1 MKTKIYLFI
10 LTLLLSVGNAWAY
23 PRIELCGVSFIA
35 SNQEDIVP
43 KLRQELGDQVEIEGQ
58 IFLAGFIGMM
68 DNKESCD
75 LTFKNVKMKVNMNQN
90 YGTFLNVFLNNNYA
104 SNNEI
109 TIFLEGDNVI
119 EVTSNFNGNAWGFRP
134 TISFLGSGNLTAKF
148 HHNDSSNDVKPL
160 TIVKSTNGF
169 TGWAEFTHDTNG
181 TIANQVNTSNNYMTI
196 AHNTPG
202 LAESEYINH
211 VLPGH
216 TTGYVDS
223 KVLRI
228 MPIKKYNLYV
238 AGMQVDWT
246 NMNDITNDHNSVRY
260 DRANNKLIFTNA
272 KVYYHSAFYSFV
284 RFLNGS
290 DSNTENLDNSSIAVQ
305 LNGTNELSLSPNLN
319 GNTFAAFEPRTVFS
333 GDGSMT
339 INVNN
344 PKGPAYGFYDDV
356 TLAEGFNGWVSVSA
370 SSGNNSAAAAGSADL
385 FIPNTLYY
393 FVAKGNSMP
402 LQGVELTTYTQVSI
416 NTHQCA
422 RFGRIANNY
431 TLPTLEFT
439 NVLRKQELEKTAYVG
454 KQLRKV
460 NLTPTLSYGAAPFYY
475 TVSNLPAGLSID
487 SSTGQISGTYTTVDA
502 GGTDVVI
509 TVTDMYGNSASTSY
523 TKPKVVEPIA
533 FTNDGTVN
541 LPDNQMVR
549 GVEISSINLAQDNYL
564 KNYQAPL
571 TWSAEGLPA
580 GVTVDANGVLKGT
593 PTAVKSTT
601 SKATIKVT
609 DADEQTASIEIN
621 VGRVF
626 ENYEF
631 NVAGTLVT
639 GINKDDISV
648 KGKTSGTI
656 SYEPE
661 TETLVFDNVVR
672 TASSSATTPYFVD
685 SKISKIR
692 VIGDNSITYVNNASG
707 ASQYLGFPSDLEIYG
722 NGSFGFSF
730 GPARNNSFAVNG
742 NVTIMDDATIQL
754 SSYYAAVNGTLTVPM
769 NQVIYTSSSTGVS
782 VSDWTPKKGISEDV
796 HESTN
801 KYVKTERLP
810 EGALRFTEDF
820 YLPEFII
827 SVPVEFSIAG
837 FVAGGIAPY
846 KFSTEGYIGGV
857 TITENG
863 YIIGTPGG
871 IGTAGVTITVTDAMG
886 RSVSKTVNPIIDR
899 PVLNY
904 TIYGGNQPTVSG
916 TVYDWNDIDDGEYD
930 GLARELGP
938 GQLMCVDFP
947 HGIEGNEGLLTNCI
961 ARDKNGN
968 WHADEIELT
977 DGYSY
982 ALPEDVHAQ
991 YVYYERT
998 FSAAGK
1004 WQALCIP
1011 FSINVEDYLDQFD
1024 IAELFAFCPLEDTN
1038 GNGDVDAYDDN
1049 MLIVA
1054 PMKTGMTVPNV
1065 PYVIRPK
1072 EAKTYTIIAENCKL
1086 SDCVAGQVTFSTSLK
1101 SFKVVGILSE
1111 SIIADAGNGYYYMMA
1126 NGSLSHRTSGTTTIK
1141 PNRWYLEISGRSYGG
1156 FEENISA
1163 DCPSLI
1169 RVRAIG
1175 EDLDEETA
1183 IRMIEE
1189 DSTSVNLYDGLY
1201 SINGMRVNEN
1211 GSLRPGFYI
1220 KNNQKILV
1228 K

>member
-23 PRIELCGVSFIA
+23 ANPTIELCGVLFSA
-35 SNQEDIVP
+35 GNQEDIAP
-43 KLRQELGDQVEIEGQ
+43 KLRQALGDQAEIEGE
-58 IFLAGFIGMM
+58 IFLAGYIGMI

-90 YGTFLNVFLNNNYA
+90 YGSFLNVYLNNNYA

-109 TIFLEGDNVI
+109 TIFLEGNNVI

-216 TTGYVDS
+216 TADYVDS

-228 MPIKKYNLYV
+228 MPVKKYNLYV
-238 AGMQVDWT
+238 AGKQVDWT
-246 NMNDITNDHNSVRY
+246 NMNDITDDHNSVRY
-260 DRANNKLIFTNA
+260 NRANNKLIFTNA
-272 KVYYHSAFYSFV
+272 KVNYHSAFYSFV

-356 TLAEGFNGWVSVSA
+356 TLTENFEGWISVSA

-402 LQGVELTTYTQVSI
+402 LQGVELTTHTQVSI

-431 TLPTLEFT
+431 TLPKLEFT
-439 NVLRKQELEKTAYVG
+439 NNARKLELEKTAYVG
-454 KQLRKV
+454 KQLKV
-460 NLTPTLSYGAAPFYY
+460 TNLTPTLSYGAAPFYY

-523 TKPKVVEPIA
+523 TKPKVVEQMIFA
-533 FTNDGTVN
+533 NDGSVN

-564 KNYQAPL
+564 KNYQTPL

-580 GVTVDANGVLKGT
+580 GVTVDANGLLKGA

-601 SKATIKVT
+601 SKATITVT

-639 GINKDDISV
+639 GINKDGIV
-648 KGKTSGTI
+648 VPGNKTSGTI
-656 SYEPE
+656 SYDPE
-661 TETLVFDNVVR
+661 TETLTFDNVR
-672 TASSSATTPYFVD
+672 INNTAASTSYFVD
-685 SKISKIR
+685 SKISKIN
-692 VIGDNSITYVNNASG
+692 VVGDNRITYTGSSISG
-707 ASQYLGFPSDLEIYG
+707 VSKYYGFPGNLDIYG
-722 NGSFGFSF
+722 DGKFSF
-730 GPARNNSFAVNG
+730 RSGRTGPDSYAVNG
-742 NVTIMDDATIQL
+742 NVTIMNDATILL

-769 NQVIYTSSSTGVS
+769 NQAIYTANSTGVS
-782 VSDWTPKKGISEDV
+782 VSEWTSKSGVAENVSNY
-796 HESTN
+796 TN
-801 KYVKTERLP
+801 KYVKTEKLP

-820 YLPEFII
+820 HLPEFLY
-827 SVPVEFSIAG
+827 SIKMTFNLADY
-837 FVAGGIAPY
+837 VAGGVAPY
-846 KFSTEGYIGGV
+846 TISAEGLPKGIIIKDGV
-857 TITENG
+857 ISGAPDDQRIDAINDIVIKVTDDMDRSITK
-863 YIIGTPGG
+863 TMHP
-871 IGTAGVTITVTDAMG
+871 TVTHPDF
-886 RSVSKTVNPIIDR
+886 
-899 PVLNY
+899 NY
-904 TIYGGNQPTVSG
+904 HIYGGNEAEVSG
-916 TVYDWNDIDDGEYD
+916 TVHDWWYIENMT
-930 GLARELGP
+930 LGANR
-938 GQLMCVDFP
+938 LMYVDFP
-947 HGIEGNEGLLTNCI
+947 WDTNDDLPDNVI
-961 ARDKNGN
+961 ALDADGKWWARD
-968 WHADEIELT
+968 IELT
-977 DGYSY
+977 DGVPY
-982 ALPEDVHAQ
+982 AAPYEVNAE
-991 YVYYERT
+991 YIYYTRT
-998 FSAAGK
+998 FGK
-1004 WQALCIP
+1004 ANAWQALCIP
-1011 FSINVEDYLDQFD
+1011 FSINVEDYLGQFD

-1054 PMKTGMTVPNV
+1054 PMKTGKTVPNV

-1072 EAKTYTIIAENCKL
+1072 EAKTYTITAEQCQL
-1086 SDCVAGQVTFSTSLK
+1086 ADCVEGQVTFSTSHK
-1101 SFKVVGILSE
+1101 NFKVAGILSE
-1111 SIIADAGNGYYYMMA
+1111 SVVADAENGYYYMVA
-1126 NGSLSHRTSGTTTIK
+1126 DGSLSHRTSGTTTIK

-1163 DCPSLI
+1163 DGPSLI

-1189 DSTSVNLYDGLY
+1189 DSTSVHLYDGIY